1 MDISRQHKKEIL
13 QGLGAMSQDTRSAEF
28 YESSVIDNN
37 ASTGDAKRQADAEAG
52 AKSLALGSI
61 IDADY
66 SIDNLKR
73 LGAKT
78 VMKNVIYVKIQH
90 RGEKD
95 NKSRLVTEQDKITF
109 SEQWEKF
116 NDKRN
121 KEISIQHREIRK
133 EWNNLPIN
141 PVRPQYENKKEN
153 WNGGEFSFTFDIS
166 PSY

>member
-13 QGLGAMSQDTRSAEF
+13 QGLGAISPDNRTAEF

-37 ASTGDAKRQADAEAG
+37 ASTGEAKRKADAEAG
-52 AKSLALGSI
+52 AKSLALGTI

-78 VMKNVIYVKIQH
+78 VMKKVIYVKIQH

-109 SEQWEKF
+109 SKQWEQF
-116 NDKRN
+116 NAKRN
-121 KEISIQHREIRK
+121 TEISVQPGKIRK
-133 EWNNLPIN
+133 KWDNLPVNTI
-141 PVRPQYENKKEN
+141 RPKYENTQTN
-153 WNGGEFSFTFDIS
+153 WNGGEFSHTFDIS
-166 PSY
+166 PC